1 MGGSD
6 LAPSIEKVPLIMIAC
21 PKIEICVRKPYTNW
35 GSVCLQESCF
45 LLESEFLESKFQK
58 SIFRCLAVL
67 WKMNWKTLSSV
78 CLCYEK

>member
-6 LAPSIEKVPLIMIAC
+6 LAPLIEKVPLIMIAC
-21 PKIEICVRKPYTNW
+21 PKIEICVRKPYRNW
-35 GSVCLQESCF
+35 GSVCLQESYF
-45 LLESEFLESKFQK
+45 LLESEFLK

-67 WKMNWKTLSSV
+67 WKINWKTLSSV

>member
-35 GSVCLQESCF
+35 AKPTVKTSTTVKECGPLRRRKKQTLQKMDSFFFFFSVMGHAMLPWQ
-45 LLESEFLESKFQK
+45 
-58 SIFRCLAVL
+58 
-67 WKMNWKTLSSV
+67 
-78 CLCYEK
+78 